1 MGNELAISTSFNAF
15 TAMAKKCHASG
26 LYPNYNSEDKIF
38 AILMTAHELNVGYM
52 MALNGG
58 LSLIKGRVELS
69 ARLLNSMLRK
79 AGIRIVI
86 TQSDIKGCILEGTRP
101 DTGDTCIAQFLE
113 EDARRAGLLG
123 KDNWKMYPA
132 DMYFARA
139 ISILARRLAPDT
151 IGESYVQGEISE
163 LGKPNP
169 EQLEPSK
176 DVEVSAIPYPGVDPK
191 DICLPDTSNQ
201 ISEEQYYLSWGEDK
215 PIFLKLMEDKL
226 QSPKMTKE
234 KFLKYCIDNPDKT
247 KQAVSD
253 YKQDLK
259 KECNNENN

>member
-38 AILMTAHELNVGYM
+38 AILMTAHELNIGYM
-52 MALNGG
+52 QALNGG

-79 AGIRIVI
+79 AGVRIVI
-86 TQSDIKGCILEGTRP
+86 KQSDTKGCILEGTRP
-101 DTGDTCIAQFLE
+101 DTGDICTAQFLE

-169 EQLEPSK
+169 EQLEPSV
-176 DVEVSAIPYPGVDPK
+176 DVEVSAVPYPGIDPYDDYIESFKEDKEFFIKFMQSKIAGGKHNREQFLEYCTKHKDKTLENVKNYKDFLTQIK
-191 DICLPDTSNQ
+191 DIEGIHNESN
-201 ISEEQYYLSWGEDK
+201 
-215 PIFLKLMEDKL
+215 
-226 QSPKMTKE
+226 
-234 KFLKYCIDNPDKT
+234 
-247 KQAVSD
+247 
-253 YKQDLK
+253 
-259 KECNNENN
+259 